1 MEFIGSLEIIDD
13 ENKKLEKN
21 LEKNGKIFIK
31 DFKKGILIKE
41 VGLKLDKKQK
51 NILKGIT
58 LYIPKNKTIAIVG
71 PSGAGKS
78 TIIDLLTLNR
88 IPTEGYIYID
98 KFNSL
103 DINKNSWR
111 NLIGYVQQENIIF
124 DCSIR
129 QNITMISQE
138 QKNQK
143 I

>member
-1 MEFIGSLEIIDD
+1 M
-13 ENKKLEKN
+13 
-21 LEKNGKIFIK
+21 
-31 DFKKGILIKE
+31 
-41 VGLKLDKKQK
+41 
-51 NILKGIT
+51 KGIT
-58 LYIPKNKTIAIVG
+58 IYIPKNRTIAIVG

-103 DINKNSWR
+103 DINKKSWR
-111 NLIGYVQQENIIF
+111 SLIGYVQQENTIF

-129 QNITMISQE
+129 QNITMISEE

-143 I
+143 NLNKRIISAAKAANIHDFIESLPEGYSTPAGR